1 MAAEYLLDTNIISA
15 IMRGE
20 PRALLNRVA
29 GMAVNRLHLSSIVL
43 AELRSGAERSPIRA
57 KLLADIAEISAG
69 MPALPFDGDA
79 AMAYGHIRTALE
91 RKDGLIGAMDM
102 LIAAQAV
109 ARGLVLVLVTD
120 NLREFRRV
128 PGLSVE
134 NWIR

>member
-20 PRALLNRVA
+20 PRALLNRMT

-57 KLLADIAEISAG
+57 ELLADIAEISNG
-69 MPALPFDGDA
+69 MPALPFDDEA
-79 AMAYGHIRTALE
+79 AVAYGRIRTALE
-91 RKDGLIGAMDM
+91 PKGGLIGAMDM

-109 ARGLVLVLVTD
+109 AYGLVLVTD
-120 NLREFRRV
+120 NVREFKRV

-134 NWIR
+134 NWVR